1 MKFALIKP
9 GILESSQKMLLP
21 PNIKHTLLTVFYL
34 LKETK
39 LISQALNMHGLLYY
53 SDTIIF
59 SSTTCIKL

>member
-39 LISQALNMHGLLYY
+39 LISQALNMHGQFY
-53 SDTIIF
+53 
-59 SSTTCIKL
+59 